1 MVYKIG
7 FLIMLNLN
15 YEIAG
20 EFLGQLNLKNFSI
33 TKIAGDASFRSY
45 YRINHDEGTHILMY
59 APIGFEDCGSFIL
72 IDEIL
77 INLDL
82 SAPKIIAKD
91 LALGLI
97 LLEDFGNESFT
108 KYLQKNPSEEL
119 RIYQNACDVLIDLHQ
134 KTANLHFE
142 NIHKYNIAVLYRE
155 VELLIDWYLPHK
167 NLKITSEQKE
177 FYKKT
182 WFDIFD
188 KLAKTSQILVLR
200 DYHADNLMVL
210 NSSRG
215 KSAVGLLD
223 FQDGLIGS
231 RAYDLVSLIEDARRD
246 IDQENAKKIF
256 DYFILNS
263 KNNIEEIIL
272 DYEILSLQ
280 RNIKILGIFARLA
293 NRDKKTNYLNYI
305 PRVEN
310 YVINR
315 LNSSKIFPQ
324 NFCQLLINFL

>member
-1 MVYKIG
+1 M
-7 FLIMLNLN
+7 MNLN

-20 EFLGQLNLKNFSI
+20 DFLNKLNLKNFSI
-33 TKIAGDASFRSY
+33 NKIAGDASFRSY
-45 YRINHDEGTHILMY
+45 YRINHDAGTHILMY
-59 APIGFEDCGSFIL
+59 APVGFENCDSFIL

-77 INLDL
+77 INFAL

-97 LLEDFGNESFT
+97 LLEDFGDESFT
-108 KYLQKNPSEEL
+108 KYLQKNPNDEL
-119 RIYQNACDVLIDLHQ
+119 KIYQNACDVLLEIHDKSVGQ
-134 KTANLHFE
+134 NLK

-167 NLKITSEQKE
+167 NLKITLEQKE
-177 FYKKT
+177 FFKKT
-182 WFDIFD
+182 WFDLFD
-188 KLAKTSQILVLR
+188 KLAKTSQTLVLR
-200 DYHADNLMVL
+200 DYHADNLMVI

-215 KSAVGLLD
+215 KNAVGLLD

-263 KNNIEEIIL
+263 KNNVEEIIL

-293 NRDKKTNYLNYI
+293 NRDQKNQYLHYL

-310 YVINR
+310 YVRNRINY
-315 LNSSKIFPQ
+315 SKIFPQ
-324 NFCQLLINFL
+324 DFCQMLLNYL

>member
-1 MVYKIG
+1 M
-7 FLIMLNLN
+7 NLN

-20 EFLGQLNLKNFSI
+20 DFLNKLNLKNFSI
-33 TKIAGDASFRSY
+33 NKIAGDASFRSY
-45 YRINHDEGTHILMY
+45 YRINHDAGTHILMY
-59 APIGFEDCGSFIL
+59 APVGFENCDSFIL

-77 INLDL
+77 INFAL

-97 LLEDFGNESFT
+97 LLEDFGDESFT
-108 KYLQKNPSEEL
+108 KYLQKNPNDEL
-119 RIYQNACDVLIDLHQ
+119 KIYQNACDVLLEIHDKSVGQ
-134 KTANLHFE
+134 NLK

-167 NLKITSEQKE
+167 NLKITLEQKE
-177 FYKKT
+177 FFKKT
-182 WFDIFD
+182 WFDLFD
-188 KLAKTSQILVLR
+188 KLAKTSQTLVLR
-200 DYHADNLMVL
+200 DYHADNLMVI

-215 KSAVGLLD
+215 KNAVGLLD

-263 KNNIEEIIL
+263 KNNVEEIIL

-293 NRDKKTNYLNYI
+293 NRDQKNQYLHYL

-310 YVINR
+310 YVRKRINY
-315 LNSSKIFPQ
+315 SKIFPQ
-324 NFCQLLINFL
+324 DFCQMLLNYL